1 MNITAN
7 IVKDLREKTGAG
19 MMDCKRALVEA
30 NGDMDK
36 AIEYLRKHGIAKAEK
51 KSGRAT
57 KEGKV
62 ISLIKDGKAVLMEVL
77 CETDF
82 VATNEKF
89 TNYINQ
95 VAERALALDGNG
107 YVSEAVQAN
116 EKDSLFNMISTIG
129 ENMQIRRCAKWDVTG
144 TAASYLHMGGRI
156 GVMVE
161 VAGDATAELLNEIG
175 MHIAAFNPA
184 YICRNCIPA
193 DIIEKEKDIARAQL
207 TGKPANIIEK
217 IVDGK
222 IGKYYTEVCL
232 MDQPWIMDDK
242 TSLAK
247 LQPNLKVLRFLR
259 WEVGEDLD

>member
-62 ISLIKDGKAVLMEVL
+62 ISLIKDGKAVLLEVL

-107 YVSEAVQAN
+107 DVSEAVQA
-116 EKDSLFNMISTIG
+116 K
-129 ENMQIRRCAKWDVTG
+129 
-144 TAASYLHMGGRI
+144 RI
-156 GVMVE
+156 
-161 VAGDATAELLNEIG
+161 LWSI
-175 MHIAAFNPA
+175 
-184 YICRNCIPA
+184 
-193 DIIEKEKDIARAQL
+193 
-207 TGKPANIIEK
+207 
-217 IVDGK
+217 
-222 IGKYYTEVCL
+222 
-232 MDQPWIMDDK
+232 
-242 TSLAK
+242 
-247 LQPNLKVLRFLR
+247 
-259 WEVGEDLD
+259 